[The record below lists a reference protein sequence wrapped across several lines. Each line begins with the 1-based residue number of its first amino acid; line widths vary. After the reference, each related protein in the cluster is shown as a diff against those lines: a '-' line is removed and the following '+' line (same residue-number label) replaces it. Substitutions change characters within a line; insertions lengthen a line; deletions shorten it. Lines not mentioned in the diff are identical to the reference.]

1 MGIFPDARGGFI
13 RKLTVNGVIWVLSA
27 VSVYGCDC
35 SAPPVQEVI
44 NRADVVFRGTIIAL
58 RPSTRPLGWNDT
70 RDTGKVAV
78 FQVSRVWKGE
88 VGPTFEMPALEE
100 LAACW
105 GFWPNLLKVGNDLL
119 VFAFQV
125 PDQTSGT
132 YIFETTICSRTAL
145 ARGNTDLAELGAGH
159 EPGRSPKSDRQRAFI
174 RSALLIVVVGS
185 LLSYILQRHLTARS
199 ANRIS
204 SVR

>member
-1 MGIFPDARGGFI
+1 MGMFPDACDGFI
-13 RKLTVNGVIWVLSA
+13 LKLTVKGLICALSA
-27 VSVYGCDC
+27 VSVCGCDC
-35 SAPPVQEVI
+35 SAPPVQEVR

-58 RPSTRPLGWNDT
+58 RPSSKPLGWGDT
-70 RDTGKVAV
+70 RDTGKIAV

-105 GFWPNLLKVGNDLL
+105 GFWPDLLKVGNDLL
-119 VFAFQV
+119 VYAFQV
-125 PDQTSGT
+125 PGETSGT
-132 YIFETTICSRTAL
+132 SMFETTICSRTAL
-145 ARGNTDLAELGAGH
+145 ARGNTDLAELGAGN
-159 EPGRSPKSDRQRAFI
+159 EPGRSPKSDRQRDFIMSAF
-174 RSALLIVVVGS
+174 LIVAVGS
-185 LLSYILQRHLTARS
+185 LISYILQRRLTARG